1 MPLEPL
7 PLAVSVRT
15 RSRAGPPLTRL
26 LDAIGVA
33 AEADGA
39 RFAVCVCDEGGAPAS
54 GADACVRLAAD
65 EDAFARARRTIG
77 ARNPSPRHPGRGLMP
92 PAGHLA
98 GVLAGVT
105 ASAVLLQAL
114 ALARGGRP
122 APARVGVEPL
132 ALHLIMPLVSARSAG
147 SKGLPVRT
155 PTPTAPVVYPFG
167 ITPCADGEVGV
178 YQAVPAEWPRFC
190 ALVGRED
197 LVDAYPTV
205 ESRREHGAAIRAAAD
220 PWFREHGAA
229 EAVRLAQEAAL
240 PWAPVTPL
248 DALPQSPYLRRRGVT
263 GPDAGAPWRVDRAP
277 AHAAPAPDREAVRA
291 SLAAALP
298 APVPGPLAGL
308 VVVEVTQH
316 WAGPLAARLLA
327 DHGALVLKCEP
338 PTGDFWRNGGA
349 LRDGSGDSWTFEP
362 INLGKGSIALDLR
375 DDAARSLLRALLG
388 ACDVVVENLSR
399 DARQR
404 AGLGFDDL
412 AARNPNVVAAS
423 LPGYEAGGPLAHWRG
438 MGWSFEAASG
448 YASALGG
455 EAAAN
460 SGYPYGDP
468 IGALTA
474 FLALLRE
481 LAGRRL
487 GGEAGATLLD
497 VGQVGALAW
506 TLLEP
511 LRTGERG
518 PSLAPLDDALA
529 QGRVEPSWSLER
541 IATASGRAM
550 EHPLP
555 PTGLATHLP
564 RRRAPTLDEHGEGV
578 RAGVGPTGNP

>member
-1 MPLEPL
+1 MPFEPL

-15 RSRAGPPLTRL
+15 RSRAEAPLTRL
-26 LDAIGVA
+26 LAALGVGETA
-33 AEADGA
+33 ADGA
-39 RFAVCVCDEGGAPAS
+39 PRVCVCDEGEAPPD

-65 EDAFARARRTIG
+65 EDAFARARRIIG
-77 ARNPSPRHPGRGLMP
+77 ARNPSPRHPDRGLMP

-98 GVLAGVT
+98 SVLAEVA
-105 ASAVLLQAL
+105 ASAALLQAL
-114 ALARGGRP
+114 ALARGERP

-132 ALHLIMPLVSARSAG
+132 ALHLILPLVSARSAG

-155 PTPTAPVVYPFG
+155 PTPATPVVYPFG

-178 YQAVPAEWPRFC
+178 YQAVPTEWPRFC
-190 ALVGRED
+190 ALIGRDD
-197 LVDAYPTV
+197 LVEAYPTV

-220 PWFREHGAA
+220 PWLSAHTAD

-240 PWAPVTPL
+240 PWASVLPL
-248 DALPQSPYLRRRGVT
+248 DALPESPYLRRRGVT
-263 GPDAGAPWRVDRAP
+263 GPDAGAPWRVERAP
-277 AHAAPAPDREAVRA
+277 ADVTPHPDRGAVREA
-291 SLAAALP
+291 LAAALP

-308 VVVEVTQH
+308 IVVEVTQH

-338 PTGDFWRNGGA
+338 PGGDFWRNGGA

-362 INLGKGSIALDLR
+362 INLGKGSIALNLR
-375 DDAARSLLRALLG
+375 DDADRRLLRTLLG

-399 DARQR
+399 EARRR
-404 AGLGFDDL
+404 AGLDFAAL
-412 AARNPNVVAAS
+412 AGRNPNVVAVS
-423 LPGYEAGGPLAHWRG
+423 LPGYEAEGPLADWRG

-455 EAAAN
+455 GVAAN

-481 LAGRRL
+481 LAGRQLR
-487 GGEAGATLLD
+487 GDAGAALLD
-497 VGQVGALAW
+497 VGQVAALAW

-511 LRTGERG
+511 LRAGERG

-529 QGRVEPSWSLER
+529 QGRAEPSWSLER
-541 IATASGRAM
+541 IPTASGRPM
-550 EHPLP
+550 DHPLP
-555 PTGLATHLP
+555 PTGLAAQPP
-564 RRRAPTLDEHGEGV
+564 RRRAPMLDEHGEGV
-578 RAGVGPTGNP
+578 RAGVLSS

>member
-1 MPLEPL
+1 MPFDPL
-7 PLAVSVRT
+7 PLAVPVRT

-26 LDAIGVA
+26 LDAIGA
-33 AEADGA
+33 GATADGA
-39 RFAVCVCDEGGAPAS
+39 RFAVCVCDEGGAPAD
-54 GADACVRLAAD
+54 GADACVRLLAD
-65 EDAFARARRTIG
+65 EDAFARARRIIG

-98 GVLAGVT
+98 GVLAGAA
-105 ASAVLLQAL
+105 ASAALLQAL
-114 ALARGGRP
+114 ALARGERP

-155 PTPTAPVVYPFG
+155 PTPVAPVVYPFG
-167 ITPCADGEVGV
+167 ITPCAGGEVGV
-178 YQAVPAEWPRFC
+178 YQALPTEWPRFC

-197 LVDAYPTV
+197 LIDAYPTV

-220 PWFREHGAA
+220 PWFRAHGPD

-248 DALPQSPYLRRRGVT
+248 DALPDSPYLRRCGVT
-263 GPDAGAPWRVDRAP
+263 GGDAPWRVARAP
-277 AHAAPAPDREAVRA
+277 ASDAAPAPDREAVREA
-291 SLAAALP
+291 LAAALP
-298 APVPGPLAGL
+298 TPVPGPLAGL
-308 VVVEVTQH
+308 VAVEVTQH

-375 DDAARSLLRALLG
+375 DDADRGLLRALLG

-399 DARQR
+399 DARRR
-404 AGLGFDDL
+404 AGLGFDAL

-487 GGEAGATLLD
+487 GGEAGAALLD

-518 PSLAPLDDALA
+518 PTLAPLDDALA
-529 QGRVEPSWSLER
+529 QGRVEPSWALER
-541 IATASGRAM
+541 IPTASGRAM
-550 EHPLP
+550 DHPLP
-555 PTGLATHLP
+555 PTGLAAPPP
-564 RRRAPTLDEHGEGV
+564 RRRAPLLDEHGEGV
-578 RAGVGPTGNP
+578 RAGVGPTGNS